1 MDAVARSRAPVRIV
15 KATRARSRRANS
27 VLAGITQMRCRI
39 CSRVGTRSSRRALAT
54 LVSFADRLKYSA
66 SEYEI
71 LDLYPGCPASQMK
84 KRFRAFRV
92 AYSVALLRRSLVRRL
107 ICSARLALN

>member
-15 KATRARSRRANS
+15 KAIRALSRRSISAF
-27 VLAGITQMRCRI
+27 AGIMQMRCRI

-66 SEYEI
+66 SEYDI
-71 LDLYPGCPASQMK
+71 RDLYPGCPASQMK
-84 KRFRAFRV
+84 NRFRALRV

-107 ICSARLALN
+107 I